1 MPLSSALGG
10 GGAHFD
16 GRRLAVVGRGVTE
29 LNRLPEQY
37 ASIKARADGATQP
50 APAGSVRAA
59 RSASS
64 ATTRLLPSSRP
75 PAPSPAAPIA
85 LGLFPQALYVSRN
98 ALRSLAGAAQFAALR
113 ALSAADNLLGD
124 ARELRALQAAGLR
137 LELAVLSGN
146 PLAARP
152 NYRAHAIDALG
163 PTLRVLDGRP
173 VGAAERGGF
182 GWSELVRLLQGRA
195 AVDDFRNV
203 PGSKTVGKSY
213 QQ

>member
-1 MPLSSALGG
+1 VP
-10 GGAHFD
+10 
-16 GRRLAVVGRGVTE
+16 
-29 LNRLPEQY
+29 PP
-37 ASIKARADGATQP
+37 ASCCQ
-50 APAGSVRAA
+50 
-59 RSASS
+59 
-64 ATTRLLPSSRP
+64 SRP
-75 PAPSPAAPIA
+75 PAPSPAAPVA

-173 VGAAERGGF
+173 VGAAERGGAAAAIAAEASALAIMVREMAGKEGNEGNA
-182 GWSELVRLLQGRA
+182 GWM
-195 AVDDFRNV
+195 D
-203 PGSKTVGKSY
+203 
-213 QQ
+213 